1 MDLVS
6 LVSDARSAIT
16 LLCML
21 TFLGIIAWAWSARRK
36 NDFEEAAM
44 LPFADEDMNTTMKT
58 LTQTT
63 TQAQEPRHG

>member
-1 MDLVS
+1 MDFLS

-21 TFLGIIAWAWSARRK
+21 TFLGIIAWAYSARRK

-44 LPFADEDMNTTMKT
+44 LPFADEDMNTQLK
-58 LTQTT
+58 

>member
-1 MDLVS
+1 MEFLS

-21 TFLGIIAWAWSARRK
+21 TFLGIIAWAYSARRK

-44 LPFADEDMNTTMKT
+44 LPFADEDMNT
-58 LTQTT
+58 QS
-63 TQAQEPRHG
+63 QEPRHG

>member
-1 MDLVS
+1 MDFLS

-44 LPFADEDMNTTMKT
+44 LPFADEDMNT
-58 LTQTT
+58 QTT

>member
-6 LVSDARSAIT
+6 LVSDARSVIT

-36 NDFEEAAM
+36 QDFDEAAM
-44 LPFADEDMNTTMKT
+44 LPFADDDTNTQ
-58 LTQTT
+58 LTNQV
-63 TQAQEPRHG
+63 QEPRHG

>member
-1 MDLVS
+1 MDFLS

-21 TFLGIIAWAWSARRK
+21 TFLGIIVWAYSARRK

-44 LPFADEDMNTTMKT
+44 LPFADEDMNTQM
-58 LTQTT
+58 T

>member
-1 MDLVS
+1 MDIQS
-6 LVSDARSAIT
+6 LVSDARSVIT

-44 LPFADEDMNTTMKT
+44 LPFADEDMNS
-58 LTQTT
+58 QS
-63 TQAQEPRHG
+63 QEPRHG

>member
-21 TFLGIIAWAWSARRK
+21 TFLGIIAWAWSSRRK
-36 NDFEEAAM
+36 NDFDEAAM
-44 LPFADEDMNTTMKT
+44 LPFADEDMNSQMTTQLK
-58 LTQTT
+58 